1 MGIEFYSIYFNLI
14 FRGEKMKKI
23 VAITGSFNPV
33 SKAHYKL
40 LADGVERVNADEGV
54 FICTND
60 KYLTKKALL
69 KVKDPTNFILSEK
82 QRGEMLNSLSLENP
96 KLNFW
101 GAEIG
106 GADPKSYRT
115 LVKLMKDKKKQYPG
129 EEIKLYFLFGAD
141 KLKGVSHWND
151 ADEMFDMC
159 EFLVYARKFD
169 MESVIKK
176 DPYLSAH
183 REKIHLLTVENDD
196 LEEVSST
203 EIRRR
208 FFAGEDYRDLM
219 NEGPYNY
226 MQSISPLD
234 FEKPS
239 NEDIIKAQILY
250 GGHFGKNGAR
260 MSVYKANKELF
271 QNWPTTFLGT
281 PDAHRVAK
289 SYKNEFKVNAPKL
302 DVPTTYGCY
311 NADCIDV
318 AKDLIDSGYNPAI
331 LNLASRTSPGGG
343 YHKGTS
349 AQEESL
355 CQASTLSQSL
365 YQFGDPKYKHI
376 RESGVTPVSGVYPM
390 DINFG
395 GVYSPSVTFFRH
407 NIDNYFALRDT
418 QFSCPVI
425 TVASLS
431 NREKNE
437 YTNDERIYFQ
447 DNGYL
452 TEDGKEI
459 EKNKIRTI
467 FRIALD
473 NGHDSIVLGA
483 FGCGVY
489 HLCCDEVASLFKD
502 ILNEDEFNNR
512 FKRIVFAIYEGKPT
526 SRKPDKGENGK
537 FKPFY
542 DLFK

>member
-1 MGIEFYSIYFNLI
+1 
-14 FRGEKMKKI
+14 MKKI

-40 LADGVERVNADEGV
+40 LSDGVERVNADEGV
-54 FICTND
+54 FIATND
-60 KYLTKKALL
+60 KYLTKKSLL
-69 KVKDPTNFILSEK
+69 KVKEPTNFILTEK
-82 QRGEMLNSLSLENP
+82 QRGEMLSSLSCENP
-96 KLNFW
+96 KLSYW
-101 GAEIG
+101 GTEIG
-106 GADPKSYRT
+106 GADPKSYKT
-115 LVKLMKDKKKQYPG
+115 LVKLMKDKQKQYPG

-141 KLKGVSHWND
+141 KLRGVSHWNN
-151 ADEMFDMC
+151 ADEMFEMC
-159 EFLVYARKFD
+159 EFLVYARNFD
-169 MESVIKK
+169 MEAIIKN
-176 DPYLSAH
+176 DPYLTLH

-208 FFAGEDYRDLM
+208 FFANEDYSSLM
-219 NEGPYNY
+219 NDGPHKL
-226 MQSISPLD
+226 MQRLSPSD
-234 FEKPS
+234 YQKPS
-239 NEDIIKAQILY
+239 NEDIMKAQILY
-250 GGHFGKNGAR
+250 GGQFGKNGAR
-260 MSVYKANKELF
+260 MVVYKSNKELF
-271 QNWPTTFLGT
+271 KSWPASFLGSI
-281 PDAHRVAK
+281 DEHRVAK
-289 SYKNEFKVNAPKL
+289 AYKDEFTVCAPL
-302 DVPTTYGCY
+302 QDTPTTFGCF
-311 NADCIDV
+311 NADCVDV
-318 AKDLIDSGYNPAI
+318 AKDLIDMGFNPAI

-390 DINFG
+390 DLNFG

-407 NIDNYFALRDT
+407 NIDNYYALRDT

-431 NREKNE
+431 NREKNG
-437 YTNDERIYFQ
+437 YTNDERSYFQ

-452 TEDGKEI
+452 TAEGREI

-483 FGCGVY
+483 FGCGVF

-502 ILNEDEFNNR
+502 ILKEDEFNNR
-512 FKRIVFAIYEGKPT
+512 FKRIVFAIYEGKA
-526 SRKPDKGENGK
+526 SKRKPDVGENGK
-537 FKPFY
+537 FAPFY